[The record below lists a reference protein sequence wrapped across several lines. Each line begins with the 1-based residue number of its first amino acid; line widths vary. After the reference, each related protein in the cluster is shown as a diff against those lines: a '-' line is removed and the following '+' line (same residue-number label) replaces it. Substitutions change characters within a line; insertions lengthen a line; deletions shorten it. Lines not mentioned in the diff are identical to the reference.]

1 MSREVLTALLN
12 FGTWASNFQIGI
24 ETFSDRLLDLMNKGV
39 NVLKNVEVLKAV
51 AELNVPI
58 QFNLFT
64 CFPKMRADDMFE
76 NLRVMDMISH
86 ILVQQNI
93 QIYPGEFYLPTDC
106 PVFLDSQKFGVT
118 KNPESIFSLIFE
130 DLGIPSFSNY
140 PYPYEFDNDEE
151 QFKLSHL
158 LRNKVE
164 EIKSEKP
171 ENNFML
177 LNILKDGQAKVHIFR
192 KGQEISY
199 NLDPQEKEIYVLAME
214 QIQNIDNASQIL
226 NVSVNDVAM
235 ILKNL
240 EAKGL
245 ILMSPNKKTYLSLA
259 LRDDRVY

>member
-1 MSREVLTALLN
+1 MSREVLSALLH

-39 NVLKNVEVLKAV
+39 HVLKNVEVLKAV

-86 ILVQQNI
+86 ILVQENI

-199 NLDPQEKEIYVLAME
+199 NLDPQEKEIYMLAME

-245 ILMSPNKKTYLSLA
+245 ILMSSDKKTFLSLA